1 MRLIGLLLALAILG
15 YVIKIYLG
23 SSSVTT
29 ADEDGNITH
38 PQQTIERAEQATEQL
53 NRALQDNQQRFD
65 EVEK

>member
-1 MRLIGLLLALAILG
+1 MRLISLLLALAILG

>member
-1 MRLIGLLLALAILG
+1 MRLISLLLALAILG

-29 ADEDGNITH
+29 ADEDGNVTH

-53 NRALQDNQQRFD
+53 NRALQDNQQRCD

>member
-23 SSSVTT
+23 SSSVTS
-29 ADEDGNITH
+29 ADEDGNITR

-53 NRALQDNQQRFD
+53 NQSLQDNQQRLD
-65 EVEK
+65 DAEK

>member
-1 MRLIGLLLALAILG
+1 MRLISLLLALAILG

-29 ADEDGNITH
+29 ADEDENITH
-38 PQQTIERAEQATEQL
+38 PQQTIEQAEQVTEQL

>member
-23 SSSVTT
+23 SSSVSSL
-29 ADEDGNITH
+29 DEDGNMTR

-53 NRALQDNQQRFD
+53 NQVLQDNQQRLD
-65 EVEK
+65 DVEK

>member
-1 MRLIGLLLALAILG
+1 MRLISLLLALAILG

-38 PQQTIERAEQATEQL
+38 PQQSIERAEQATEQL